1 MKKIL
6 RNTWGVLTRKEKKRF
21 VMLGVLDIIISIIDI
36 LSLALLLW
44 IIKFY
49 IEPTHTSPAFLP
61 SWLANRDSITFI
73 ASFFLLFGLK
83 NVAGYFITRAQYKFI
98 GEVAVRISY
107 QNLLSYQLGEFHNY
121 INTDSSAYIRKIS
134 IQPFEFSQYLLS
146 GIQQIITQLFLVGI
160 TVIAILL
167 FNAKLFFFLLLA
179 LLPPVVLVFYF
190 IKNRLTAA
198 KRQIQST
205 NESSY
210 QYLLDALKGYV
221 EANIYNRN
229 AFFMNRF
236 MKVRKKFSR
245 FLFDSLSIQSLPTR
259 IIEIFAVLGLFIL
272 IAIAKWTGN
281 NDSAA
286 LLTIG
291 AFMAAAYKI
300 IPGLV
305 RVINI
310 MGQMRAYEFSLN
322 ELTEYKNIIEP
333 LHTLTAQPINAIEFR
348 NVKFQYAK
356 EPVLNKL
363 SFAIQK
369 GDFVGITGD
378 SGKGKTTILN
388 LLLGFL
394 TPGCGEILINGVA
407 ANANDR
413 KNYWLSIAYVRQ
425 QSFFIYDTILRN
437 ITLQEE
443 GYDQTNLE
451 TALEVSGLSELL
463 AKFPEGLNKIITENG
478 KNISGGQQ
486 QRVAIARAVYKNSDL
501 VLLDEPFNELD
512 DESTMKLVN
521 HFKEM
526 STEGKTVIMITHDKK
541 SLSHCNKII
550 SLDEQ

>member
-1 MKKIL
+1 VKKIL
-6 RNTWGVLTRKEKKRF
+6 RNTWGVLSGKEKKQF
-21 VMLGVLDIIISIIDI
+21 VMLGIFDIVISIVDI

-49 IEPTHTSPAFLP
+49 IEPVHSSPTFLP
-61 SWLANRDSITFI
+61 TWLANRDSVSFI
-73 ASFFLLFGLK
+73 AAFFVLFGLK
-83 NVAGYFITRAQYKFI
+83 NIAGYFITRAQYKFI

-121 INTDSSAYIRKIS
+121 VNTDSSAYIRKIS

-146 GIQQIITQLFLVGI
+146 GIQQVITQLFLVGT

-190 IKNRLTAA
+190 IKKRLTAA

-210 QYLLDALKGYV
+210 RYLLDALKGYV

-259 IIEIFAVLGLFIL
+259 IIEIFAVMGLFIL

-333 LHTLTAQPINAIEFR
+333 DNAPPAQPINTIEFR
-348 NVKFQYAK
+348 NVNFQYSTQS
-356 EPVLNKL
+356 VLSNL
-363 SFAIQK
+363 CFAIEK

-394 TPGCGEILINGVA
+394 GPACGEILINGIVE
-407 ANANDR
+407 NANDR
-413 KNYWLSIAYVRQ
+413 KNYWPSISYVRQ
-425 QSFFIYDTILRN
+425 QSFFVYDTIQRN
-437 ITLQEE
+437 ITLEE
-443 GYDQTNLE
+443 DGYNHTNLDR
-451 TALEVSGLSELL
+451 ALEVSGLNELVST
-463 AKFPEGLNKIITENG
+463 FPEGLKKIITENG

-512 DESTMKLVN
+512 EESTNKLVN
-521 HFKEM
+521 HFKNM
-526 STEGKTVIMITHDKK
+526 SSQGKIVIMITHDKK

-550 SLDEQ
+550 SLDEP